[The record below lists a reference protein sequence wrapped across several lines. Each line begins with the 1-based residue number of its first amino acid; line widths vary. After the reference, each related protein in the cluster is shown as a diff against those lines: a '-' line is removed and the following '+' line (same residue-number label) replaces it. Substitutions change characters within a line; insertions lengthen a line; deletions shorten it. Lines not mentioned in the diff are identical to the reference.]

1 MQPVNSRRSVP
12 GISRLGRRRRDG
24 GAAAAAAAAI
34 GAGANYRGR
43 IGQRAV
49 AALSVRCAQQPLM
62 LLSCM
67 QRMRQCVTS
76 SMQAMNAVQA
86 WPRA

>member
-1 MQPVNSRRSVP
+1 MQPVIQGGACQGSRVWVA
-12 GISRLGRRRRDG
+12 GVDG

-76 SMQAMNAVQA
+76 RCKHERRQA